1 MFLNKFY
8 ITTPIYYVN
17 AEPHI
22 GHAYTTIAADILARY
37 HRMKGDKVFFSAGTD
52 EHGIKIE
59 KKAKQQNKKPKQFT
73 DEISAKFQLAFSE
86 LNITN
91 NCFTRTTEKKYTKVV
106 QKVLQ
111 YMYNKGDIY
120 LGKYEGLYCVGC
132 EQYKSEK
139 DLINNKCPDHQIK
152 PEKVSEETYLF
163 RMSKYQDVLLKKI
176 ETDEFKIRPIS
187 RKNEIISFYKKEGL
201 KDISFSRKNVKWG
214 IPLPWDKKHTAYV
227 WADAFVNYL
236 TALGWQGFKSEWKK
250 NMWPPDI
257 HLMGKDIL
265 RVHATIWPAMLLS
278 LNVALPKLLFSHG
291 FFLVN
296 GQKMSKTIGNV
307 ITPDDLI
314 EKYGVDATRYLL
326 ISATSFGHD
335 GDINLEWFDKKYNAD
350 LANGLGNLV
359 ARSIKL
365 AQLSVENKTATGHLS
380 VLTDRCPAAVL
391 FFIQKSWTEYEKQFN
406 QIKLDE
412 VIKLINKQIK
422 YVDNY
427 ITVEKPWELIK
438 NKNNKI
444 SEVLCNILEHLRHIT
459 LMVWPFMPETAEKIY
474 KSLGLD
480 CGEEMKKK
488 LKDVI
493 KTEKKTVFT
502 TTQDS
507 PILFPRI

>member
-37 HRMKGDKVFFSAGTD
+37 HRMKGYKVFFSAGTD

-335 GDINLEWFDKKYNAD
+335 GDINLEWFDKK
-350 LANGLGNLV
+350 
-359 ARSIKL
+359 I
-365 AQLSVENKTATGHLS
+365 
-380 VLTDRCPAAVL
+380 
-391 FFIQKSWTEYEKQFN
+391 
-406 QIKLDE
+406 
-412 VIKLINKQIK
+412 
-422 YVDNY
+422 
-427 ITVEKPWELIK
+427 
-438 NKNNKI
+438 
-444 SEVLCNILEHLRHIT
+444 
-459 LMVWPFMPETAEKIY
+459 
-474 KSLGLD
+474 
-480 CGEEMKKK
+480 
-488 LKDVI
+488 
-493 KTEKKTVFT
+493 
-502 TTQDS
+502 
-507 PILFPRI
+507 